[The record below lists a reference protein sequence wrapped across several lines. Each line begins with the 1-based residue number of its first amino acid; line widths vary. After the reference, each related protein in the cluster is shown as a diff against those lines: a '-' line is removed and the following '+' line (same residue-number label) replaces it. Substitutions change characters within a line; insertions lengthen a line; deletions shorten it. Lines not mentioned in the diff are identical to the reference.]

1 MTDVMSSEQ
10 RSRNMSRI
18 RGKDTKPELHLR
30 SLLHA
35 SGFRFRVHHSGL
47 PGRPDIVLPKYKTVI
62 FVHGCFWHRHEG
74 CRYTTTPKTRP
85 DFWAAKFEAT
95 LIRDAKKSDQLRS
108 AGWQV
113 VTIWECELKK
123 NPEAVVR
130 HLCQKLEGT
139 V

>member
-113 VTIWECELKK
+113 VTVWECELKE
-123 NPEAVVR
+123 NPEAVVK
-130 HLCQKLEGT
+130 HLRQKLEGT